1 MRHKT
6 IKLSVFAVCCGVLMI
21 AMACPCLG
29 AQAKELTIVKNGKAQ
44 SHIFI
49 DPTANKVEKFAASEL
64 QRYIEKIS
72 GAKLKI
78 YDQSSE
84 SAAGVPI
91 RLHVRELSAMRYDGY
106 TVEVTEKN
114 IILTGTNS
122 RGVLFAV
129 YDILESLG
137 CLWVYQGADEE
148 VIPSKKTL
156 SLQLGRKLEQPVIEH
171 RCLTPYG
178 TYAGSVELT
187 RDVID
192 WMAKNRYNLVLMS
205 IDRPSDSGES
215 EAHGQHWEPIADE
228 LLPEVKKR
236 GMLLSMSEHSM
247 PYYFPRS
254 LFKEHPEWFSLLDG
268 KRHPGQMCYSNKEA
282 VEYYAKAQATFAA
295 KHPEIDMLGTWPLDG
310 GGYCECEGCKD
321 LETVFKAVVKVAEE
335 VEKVQPG
342 MIVEHLAYK
351 PQTFKVP
358 ETVEIPTNVSVLVC
372 NRTDQLARDWVEAM
386 QGKGGAYY
394 FEYRLADHYNWV
406 ANVWLQPQYA
416 LEITKICSDIGYR
429 SIASLYLPVQVW
441 WRASLNYYFM
451 GKAMWDIEM
460 DVQEELD
467 KYCRA
472 YYADQADKVRQVF
485 DILLEKIQNRVL
497 EGTHFFPD
505 GRKNK
510 LPVAR
515 WV

>member
-1 MRHKT
+1 
-6 IKLSVFAVCCGVLMI
+6 
-21 AMACPCLG
+21 
-29 AQAKELTIVKNGKAQ
+29 
-44 SHIFI
+44 
-49 DPTANKVEKFAASEL
+49 
-64 QRYIEKIS
+64 
-72 GAKLKI
+72 
-78 YDQSSE
+78 
-84 SAAGVPI
+84 
-91 RLHVRELSAMRYDGY
+91 
-106 TVEVTEKN
+106 
-114 IILTGTNS
+114 
-122 RGVLFAV
+122 
-129 YDILESLG
+129 
-137 CLWVYQGADEE
+137 
-148 VIPSKKTL
+148 
-156 SLQLGRKLEQPVIEH
+156 
-171 RCLTPYG
+171 
-178 TYAGSVELT
+178 
-187 RDVID
+187 
-192 WMAKNRYNLVLMS
+192 MAKNRYNLVLMS

-254 LFKEHPEWFSLLDG
+254 LFKDHPEWFSLLRG

-282 VEYYAKAQATFAA
+282 VEYYAKAQAAFAA

-515 WV
+515 WAYDGMTEPSAEALKLLEEAAADTKDARAKRHIYKLKVYIEYMLLYYDYRSASAQNREKTWNALIEYVSNLPPQADGVCPEPKYIEWRLAQMARQEGRSLF